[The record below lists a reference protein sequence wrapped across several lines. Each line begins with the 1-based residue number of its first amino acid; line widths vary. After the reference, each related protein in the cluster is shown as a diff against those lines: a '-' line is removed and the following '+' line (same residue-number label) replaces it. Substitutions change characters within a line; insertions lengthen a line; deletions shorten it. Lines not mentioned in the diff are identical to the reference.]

1 MLLFV
6 VLWTECLCPS
16 APRSYVEI
24 LMPNVMVLGGAG
36 FEGCLSL
43 EGGVL
48 CKNLWGWGVKP
59 RERSCPFHHVRRW
72 QSVDQKAST

>member
-6 VLWTECLCPS
+6 LLWTECLCPS

-43 EGGVL
+43 KCDSVL
-48 CKNLWGWGVKP
+48 LNVCVPLPDVGLSTDGTKSGL
-59 RERSCPFHHVRRW
+59 REL
-72 QSVDQKAST
+72 